1 MSDSQKAPEK
11 DLLQERDLK
20 LWLLSQA
27 DDEDAISELLRLYK
41 GLVRSVAQPF
51 FLQGGE
57 KDDLLQEGMIG
68 LLQAIQQ
75 YDPGQNTAFR
85 TFARLVIQRSML
97 DAVRSASRKS
107 HDPLNRSISLE
118 TEISDAESDSQIVL
132 ADMLEDDSPAPD
144 QEVISTEQ
152 LEAFLAFMQNNL
164 SELEQGVVKGLRLG
178 MSYQEIAVNLGRSTK
193 SVDNAIQRLRSKLR
207 DYGKAEGNEFSQ

>member
-107 HDPLNRSISLE
+107 HDPLYRSISL
-118 TEISDAESDSQIVL
+118 
-132 ADMLEDDSPAPD
+132 
-144 QEVISTEQ
+144 
-152 LEAFLAFMQNNL
+152 
-164 SELEQGVVKGLRLG
+164 
-178 MSYQEIAVNLGRSTK
+178 
-193 SVDNAIQRLRSKLR
+193 
-207 DYGKAEGNEFSQ
+207 

>member
-144 QEVISTEQ
+144 QEVISTDQ
-152 LEAFLAFMQNNL
+152 NEALLAFKQNTL
-164 SELEQGVVKGLRLG
+164 RELEQGVVKGLRLG